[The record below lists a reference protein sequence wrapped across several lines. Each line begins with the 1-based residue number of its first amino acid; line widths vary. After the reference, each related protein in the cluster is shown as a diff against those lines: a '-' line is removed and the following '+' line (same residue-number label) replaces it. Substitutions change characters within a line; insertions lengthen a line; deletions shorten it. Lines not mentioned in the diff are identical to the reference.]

1 MAGIMGISLKAIKR
15 TVGRE
20 GDVSMQ
26 LTCIRDAFMVS
37 LFLRENWNLIF
48 LLEKV

>member
-20 GDVSMQ
+20 GNGFLANVYLYNKKIGTVADYGKIRWR
-26 LTCIRDAFMVS
+26 IRD
-37 LFLRENWNLIF
+37 LY
-48 LLEKV
+48 